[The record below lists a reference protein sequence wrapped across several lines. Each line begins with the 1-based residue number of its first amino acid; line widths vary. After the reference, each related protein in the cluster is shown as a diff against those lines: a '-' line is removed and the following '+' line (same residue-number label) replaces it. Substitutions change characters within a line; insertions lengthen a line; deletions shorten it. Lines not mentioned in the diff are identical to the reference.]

1 MAGCWSARRRRRAG
15 APSGS
20 SSCPDSPSASSR
32 SGCARTR
39 CCSTPAALE
48 LDAPLAVADTR
59 ADDERLQLRLAV
71 GAAAERI
78 HLSYPRLEL
87 AESRPRVPSFY
98 VLDVL
103 RATTGRI
110 PRYKALSDLAFE
122 NGRASLD
129 WPAPPSPEDA
139 IDDLEH
145 DLAVLRPLLREPAS
159 ERSRANGRA
168 RYLLELNPSLLRS
181 MRERYARWQQGI
193 APGRRPQPRRRPDPP
208 GARPGAAH
216 RAAVLADRA
225 AALRRSARTSSS
237 SPPSTG
243 WRRSKS
249 RRRCSASIR

>member
-1 MAGCWSARRRRRAG
+1 MLVGTPQAARGRTFRVVFVPGLAERIFPQRLREDALLLDARRA
-15 APSGS
+15 
-20 SSCPDSPSASSR
+20 
-32 SGCARTR
+32 
-39 CCSTPAALE
+39 E
-48 LDAPLAVADTR
+48 LGAPLAVADTR

-103 RATTGRI
+103 RATTGSI
-110 PRYKALSDLAFE
+110 PRYKTLSDLAFE

-181 MRERYARWQQGI
+181 MRER
-193 APGRRPQPRRRPDPP
+193 
-208 GARPGAAH
+208 
-216 RAAVLADRA
+216 
-225 AALRRSARTSSS
+225 
-237 SPPSTG
+237 
-243 WRRSKS
+243 
-249 RRRCSASIR
+249 